1 MNVDCCRY
9 CLQKGECVV
18 KVKYCYLYCHNSRS
32 LFHLMFAHLQQA
44 QTADAFWQVRILRTC
59 QNYDLFILNTEF
71 FVPGL
76 FRYMTDCS
84 AWCVETKMLPSGTLV
99 LVFNLNVIWN
109 QVGSFVVSVWTPFGF
124 GIRHRIETYSKYF
137 SRLHVPFHNPYSR
150 PRVTLWLPN
159 NIHHLAKSHS
169 NCDFFSHLVTYA
181 TVSCFFIPSIVVVFI
196 RNARRRTNNHDCDC
210 ENSDKYYG
218 SKNGFLISF
227 YLQPYLSA
235 NGTNKE

>member
-1 MNVDCCRY
+1 MNVDCYRY

-44 QTADAFWQVRILRTC
+44 QTADAFWQVRILRTY

-84 AWCVETKMLPSGTLV
+84 AWCVETKMPPSGTLV

-150 PRVTLWLPN
+150 PRVTLWRW
-159 NIHHLAKSHS
+159 KSPAGIWPADPLT
-169 NCDFFSHLVTYA
+169 NALRTTYI
-181 TVSCFFIPSIVVVFI
+181 SWPSIMALHGRVLRPCWPVGTAI
-196 RNARRRTNNHDCDC
+196 C
-210 ENSDKYYG
+210 
-218 SKNGFLISF
+218 KNWVQ
-227 YLQPYLSA
+227 YLQLCKYCEYMIILVA
-235 NGTNKE
+235 